1 MHKLIFPAPF
11 YYPFKDAP
19 EIAKLLISKGAKMV
33 SNEYTPSPLNMA
45 KENLMILE
53 DGSSHW
59 RDYPF
64 YPEMVN
70 SVKSLTEIYSKYE
83 N

>member
-1 MHKLIFPAPF
+1 
-11 YYPFKDAP
+11 
-19 EIAKLLISKGAKMV
+19 
-33 SNEYTPSPLNMA
+33 
-45 KENLMILE
+45 MILE
-53 DGSSHW
+53 DSTSPW

-70 SVKSLTEIYSKYE
+70 SVKSLIEIYSKYE